1 MRPGPHRPG
10 RGRLPLRRRREHPR
24 GRLLPARRRRP
35 SSATTT
41 PPPRW
46 RGPRST
52 WRSGTTTWPRPA
64 SAPNPARIRRDRDG
78 GAPASRSRTPRRS
91 GTCRRATTWSIR
103 GPPASS
109 WWTRTCWWPT
119 TAASPSTTRWPSW
132 RRRPRAATAGPASW
146 SATTRP
152 PPRDRTTR
160 TCVPAFMA
168 RANRLVQ
175 AGGGK
180 LRALLRG
187 ARPRARARPV
197 AGGAGRPRLGERRAG
212 AAARALPV
220 RHAGGRVPALRL
232 GALGVRDPGGRRRRL
247 ALPLRERRGDRAVLL
262 RRDGRRRLRAGLLPR
277 RPVSGFA
284 PARGGARSPCA
295 SAMAER
301 PPFRGRATTLANA
314 AIPLYS
320 QAAPDAVPRPG
331 AVG

>member
-24 GRLLPARRRRP
+24 GRLLPARRRHL
-35 SSATTT
+35 
-41 PPPRW
+41 PPPRRRRRRAGGDPGPPGARKPRRGRGRQVRRILARSGRDRAAARLPRGRARLAGLGHAGAPLRGGSGARPLHRGGLEPAGGRLRRLHPRRRGGLRGGGGPGLRRADLLPGRPPPDRLRGIAP
-46 RGPRST
+46 RGP
-52 WRSGTTTWPRPA
+52 PPA
-64 SAPNPARIRRDRDG
+64 IHG
-78 GAPASRSRTPRRS
+78 PRRS
-91 GTCRRATTWSIR
+91 AGAGGRREA
-103 GPPASS
+103 P
-109 WWTRTCWWPT
+109 
-119 TAASPSTTRWPSW
+119 
-132 RRRPRAATAGPASW
+132 GPA
-146 SATTRP
+146 
-152 PPRDRTTR
+152 
-160 TCVPAFMA
+160 
-168 RANRLVQ
+168 
-175 AGGGK
+175 G
-180 LRALLRG
+180 G

-277 RPVSGFA
+277 RPVCGFG
-284 PARGGARSPCA
+284 PARGGALTPCA